1 VITQARLKELLDYDP
16 LTGVFVWKVQ
26 RGGTAYVG
34 SVAGRTST
42 DGYIEISVDGVRH
55 GAHRLAWLYVYNKW
69 PRKEMDH
76 INLVKNDNSIGN
88 LREAT
93 RAENTR
99 NIGLPNRNT
108 SGFKGAFFKKAT
120 GRWTAAIRYNGVQRH
135 LGTFERREDAAA
147 AYAEAS
153 RRLHKDFGRAA

>member
-1 VITQARLKELLDYDP
+1 MITQARLKELLDYDP
-16 LTGVFVWKVQ
+16 STGVFVWKVN
-26 RGGTAYVG
+26 RGGTAYAG
-34 SVAGRTST
+34 SVAGRTNT

-55 GAHRLAWLYVYNKW
+55 GAHRLAWLYVQNKW

-76 INLVKNDNSIGN
+76 INLAKNDNRIGN

-108 SGFKGAFFKKAT
+108 SGFKGVSLKKAT
-120 GRWTAAIRYNGVQRH
+120 GRWTASIRYNGVQQH
-135 LGTFERREDAAA
+135 LGTFARREDAAA
-147 AYAEAS
+147 AYVGAS
-153 RRLHKDFGRAA
+153 ARLHKDFGRAA